1 MFNRRLNES
10 LTVRSNSPNFRDPL
24 TLFLSG
30 APMYAIIKTGGKQY
44 RVSEGQTLRVEKL
57 EGETGSSLT
66 IDQVLLI
73 GGAGET
79 KIGTP
84 LVEGAAVQVDITRQ
98 AKAKK
103 VIIFKKNRR
112 KGYHK
117 KQGHRQRYTELRVTG
132 ITA

>member
-1 MFNRRLNES
+1 
-10 LTVRSNSPNFRDPL
+10 
-24 TLFLSG
+24 
-30 APMYAIIKTGGKQY
+30 MYAIIKTGGKQY
-44 RVSEGQTLRVEKL
+44 RVSEGDTLRVEKL
-57 EGETGSSLT
+57 EGEAGAKVSL
-66 IDQVLLI
+66 DQVLLV

-79 KIGTP
+79 KIGAP
-84 LVEGAAVQVDITRQ
+84 LVAGAVVEAEITRQ

-117 KQGHRQRYTELRVTG
+117 KQGHRQRFTQLRITG